1 MLVPISRWCLTMPI
15 TWRRAQVEI
24 QYASDKIAD
33 LPLEIIS
40 NIRERIDFCIDQ
52 NGTALLTEDEKL
64 WNAIKDLK
72 NKGVTVR
79 FVTTLTDRNISFCR
93 QMMKCGEV
101 FHNDKVKGNFQ
112 IADGTDYLCYI
123 AENGDQ
129 FEGKQQQQLQLFHA
143 NTKSFVDMQQ
153 YLFDNLCNN
162 ATPAKEKIKEIGRG
176 IRNDFTDTINEP
188 QEITK
193 ILTNLLMS
201 SRDEILLLF
210 STTNSFY
217 RAKYS
222 GMLNSIRQVSNDVTV
237 KVLIHSSEDVT
248 KEPIQEELEQSHR
261 QIRVQYITK
270 SLQSKIM
277 IVVVDQATSVAVE
290 VKDDSNKTFKDAS
303 AVAIYSNSKSTV
315 SSCISIFETLWIES
329 ELDKQNKIKQAYFQM
344 FKGLDLKDEFY
355 SRRWSFEQEKEK

>member
-1 MLVPISRWCLTMPI
+1 MPI
-15 TWRRAQVEI
+15 TWRRARVEI
-24 QYASDKIAD
+24 PYASENIAD

-52 NGTALLTEDEKL
+52 NGIALLTEAEKL

-79 FVTTLTDRNISFCR
+79 FVTALSDRNIAFCR

-101 FHNDKVKGNFQ
+101 FHDDKVKGNFQ

-129 FEGKQQQQLQLFHA
+129 FEGKQQQQQQQQQQQLFHA
-143 NTKSFVDMQQ
+143 NTRSFVDMQQ

-188 QEITK
+188 EEITK
-193 ILTNLLMS
+193 ILNNLLIS

-217 RAKYS
+217 RAKFS
-222 GMLNSIRQVSNDVTV
+222 GMLNLLRQVSNDVTV
-237 KVLIHSSEDVT
+237 KVLIQSSEDVT
-248 KEPIQEELEQSHR
+248 KEHIQEELKESHR

-277 IVVVDQATSVAVE
+277 IVVVDQATSVAIE

-303 AVAIYSNSKSTV
+303 AVAIYSNSESTV

-344 FKGLDLKDEFY
+344 FKGLELKDESY
-355 SRRWSFEQEKEK
+355 SGRWSFEQEKEK

>member
-1 MLVPISRWCLTMPI
+1 LTIPI

-24 QYASDKIAD
+24 PYASENIAD
-33 LPLEIIS
+33 LSLEIIS
-40 NIRERIDFCIDQ
+40 NISERFDFCIDQ
-52 NGTALLTEDEKL
+52 NGIALLTEDEKL

-79 FVTTLTDRNISFCR
+79 FVTALNDRNVSFCR

-101 FHNDKVKGNFQ
+101 FHNDKVRGNFQ
-112 IADGTDYLCYI
+112 IADGTEYLCYI

-129 FEGKQQQQLQLFHA
+129 FEGQHQQQLFHA
-143 NTKSFVDMQQ
+143 NTRSFVDMQQ

-176 IRNDFTDTINEP
+176 IRNDFKDTINKPE
-188 QEITK
+188 EIAK
-193 ILTNLLMS
+193 ILNDLLMS

-222 GMLNSIRQVSNDVTV
+222 GMLNLLRQVSNDVTV
-237 KVLIHSSEDVT
+237 KVLIQSSEDVT
-248 KEPIQEELEQSHR
+248 KEHIQEELKGSHR

-290 VKDDSNKTFKDAS
+290 VKDDSNKMFKDAS
-303 AVAIYSNSKSTV
+303 AVAIYSNSESTV

-329 ELDKQNKIKQAYFQM
+329 ELDKQNEIKQAYFQM
-344 FKGLDLKDEFY
+344 FKGLELKDESY
-355 SRRWSFEQEKEK
+355 SGRWSFEQEKEK